1 MNLLS
6 RSLRILSLLALSL
19 LAAPAL
25 AQNSGTIQGTVTDAQ
40 GAVIAGANVQA
51 LDQEKGVVARDATT
65 NSEGIFVLQPLQPG
79 NYTIKVQALS
89 LIHI

>member
-25 AQNSGTIQGTVTDAQ
+25 AQNSGTIQGTVTDQ
-40 GAVIAGANVQA
+40 SKGAIADAHAVVKNNA
-51 LDQEKGVVARDATT
+51 TGVTREATT
-65 NSEGIFVLQPLQPG
+65 SPEGF
-79 NYTIKVQALS
+79 
-89 LIHI
+89 